1 MRLCSS
7 ATLLA
12 MAITGHAV
20 ATAAETSADVGM
32 HSPVLTVTGT
42 KVDAEIGQ
50 VPVSIALIPG
60 QEISDRGDRSLDDLV
75 DHVANVHAINL
86 GTHTTYPVIRGIS
99 GLSDES
105 PATVQVD
112 GIAPRS
118 LGLDSLLDVE
128 RVEILRGPQGTL
140 YGRNSI
146 PGVVNVVTRDPG
158 KTWEGYGQ
166 IDGSS
171 YRTVTGAAA
180 AGGPLAEDLGV
191 RLAVRGSRSDGFRT
205 NTLTHDDQAAES
217 RDVQGQGKL
226 IYAVGQ
232 GWTVKLTGLGLR
244 YRTTG
249 DQFAPLAFAREHE
262 TRNSEPGE
270 FSNRLVASG
279 LTLEQRSDDRTF
291 TAITGGAVGTD
302 VFDLD
307 IDFSPLAGNTLR
319 KVTDNRQLTQEVRYS
334 GGKGLRSWVVGLYA
348 ARDAQDV
355 AYTNVV
361 TPALNPQLPFTY
373 TQNSNGQQAQLDAAA
388 FGEAGLPL
396 GPGWTFTAGL
406 RLDYTRTAVDL
417 TSRDNLSPGFTY
429 DDDRQDTTLLPKGVV
444 SYAWSDDVLTWL
456 SATRGFKAGGFNL
469 TPNSLKEISGGYE
482 PESAMSYEL
491 GQRIIALDR
500 TLHLAFS
507 GFVTDY
513 RNKQV
518 TILEPPQTYLIRN
531 AARATIVGVE
541 SDNRAQLA
549 PGVDLL
555 LGAGALRATFNEYQ
569 VDPTTDLT
577 GNHLPMAPSYDAY
590 IGGQWRHESGLIA
603 RVDLSAIGSFYAD
616 DRNQVTQDAYRVL
629 GARVG
634 YEAEAWAVY
643 VWGRNLS
650 DSGYF
655 TRASVSPSAG
665 AVAVSGEPR
674 TVGVTATGRF

>member
-1 MRLCSS
+1 MRLCASV
-7 ATLLA
+7 TLLA
-12 MAITGHAV
+12 LAFAGHTVVTG
-20 ATAAETSADVGM
+20 AETTADGGT
-32 HSPVLTVTGT
+32 SIPALIVTAT
-42 KVDAEIGQ
+42 KVDTEIGQ
-50 VPVSIALIPG
+50 VPASIALIPG

-99 GLSDES
+99 ALSDES
-105 PATVQVD
+105 PATIQVD

-158 KTWEGYGQ
+158 RIWEGYGQ
-166 IDGSS
+166 VDASS
-171 YRTVTGAAA
+171 NRTLSGAAA
-180 AGGPLAEDLGV
+180 AGGPLGEDLGV
-191 RLAVRGSRSDGFRT
+191 RFAVRGARSDGFRT
-205 NTLTHDDQAAES
+205 NVLTNDDHAAES

-226 IYAVGQ
+226 VYAVGR
-232 GWTVKLTGLGLR
+232 GWTAKLTGQALR

-249 DQFAPLAFAREHE
+249 DQFAPLALAAEHE
-262 TRNSEPGE
+262 TSNSDAGE
-270 FSNRLVASG
+270 FSNRLFASG

-291 TAITGGAVGTD
+291 TAITGGAVGRD

-307 IDFSPLAGNTLR
+307 TDFSSLPGNTLR
-319 KVTDNRQLTQEVRYS
+319 KVTDNRQVSQEVRYS

-373 TQNSNGQQAQLDAAA
+373 TSNSRGQQVQQDAAA

-396 GPGWTFTAGL
+396 GPGWTFTVGL
-406 RLDYTRTAVDL
+406 RLDHTRTAVDL
-417 TSRDNLSPGFTY
+417 VNQDNLSPGFSY
-429 DDDRQDTTLLPKGVV
+429 VDDRQDTTLLPKGVL
-444 SYAWSDDVLTWL
+444 SYAWSDEVLTWL

-469 TPNSLKEISGGYE
+469 TPNSLAEIQGGYE

-491 GQRIIALDR
+491 GQRISALDQA
-500 TLHLAFS
+500 LNLALS
-507 GFVTDY
+507 GFITDY

-541 SDNRAQLA
+541 SDNQARLA

-569 VDPTTDLT
+569 ADPASDLT

-590 IGGQWRHESGLIA
+590 LGTQWRHESGLIA
-603 RVDLSAIGSFYAD
+603 RVDLTAIGSFYAD
-616 DRNQVTQDAYRVL
+616 DRNQVTQDAYRIL

-634 YEAEAWAVY
+634 YEAEDWAVY
-643 VWGRNLS
+643 LWGRNLS

-655 TRASVSPSAG
+655 TRASVSPTAG

-674 TVGVTATGRF
+674 TIGVTATGRF